1 MSTPGFVCSFWTDT
15 WAEMKLAHEGL
26 RISERDYDLLMQHAG
41 TALDKVGVPDREKGE
56 MLSFLASFKKDC
68 VER

>member
-1 MSTPGFVCSFWTDT
+1 
-15 WAEMKLAHEGL
+15 MKLAHEGL